1 MTGPRWQRRPDQRA
15 DELLDAAE
23 QRFVEVG
30 VEATTVSDIVTAAG
44 VAKGSFYRYFASKNQ
59 LVAALKTRF
68 MNRLPDEV
76 TAAIAEADPEDW
88 GARADVV
95 VARTVDFLLG
105 HAELLDVWCRETHP
119 HAADDAFSVG
129 VERLAE
135 LYEAGI
141 RAGIEAGAL
150 HCAHPRATA
159 LLLIHA
165 VDGAVEHHVLYG
177 RLERDELV
185 AAAQALVR
193 ATLGLP
199 TMTTRPDDG
208 TGSVVASN
216 RSRVVGTV

>member
-1 MTGPRWQRRPDQRA
+1 MTAPRWQRRPDQRA

-23 QRFVEVG
+23 RRFVETG

-44 VAKGSFYRYFASKNQ
+44 LAKGSFYRYFESKDQ
-59 LVAALKTRF
+59 LVAVLKARF
-68 MNRLPDEV
+68 MDRLLDEV
-76 TAAIAEADPEDW
+76 TAAIAEADPDDW

-105 HAELLDVWCRETHP
+105 HADLLDVWCREAHP
-119 HAADDAFSVG
+119 HAADDAFSAG
-129 VERLAE
+129 IDRLAE

-141 RAGIEAGAL
+141 RTGIEAGVL
-150 HCAHPRATA
+150 RCEHPRATA

-177 RLERDELV
+177 RLDRDELV

-193 ATLGLP
+193 GTLGVPTSPLP
-199 TMTTRPDDG
+199 AGGILR
-208 TGSVVASN
+208 
-216 RSRVVGTV
+216 